1 MNKNGMTDV
10 GSTNRTADEKLESL
24 KDTVKGLADQ
34 GAQKVDA
41 LKAKVIEAKE
51 QAIGR
56 GSALLD
62 RVAEAIRANPLTAV
76 GIAFVAGF
84 IGMRLFRRR

>member
-10 GSTNRTADEKLESL
+10 GSTTRMVDEKIDSL

-41 LKAKVIEAKE
+41 FKTKVIEAK
-51 QAIGR
+51 G
-56 GSALLD
+56 
-62 RVAEAIRANPLTAV
+62 
-76 GIAFVAGF
+76 
-84 IGMRLFRRR
+84 LFRR

>member
-10 GSTNRTADEKLESL
+10 GSTNRMVDEKMDSL

-34 GAQKVDA
+34 GAQRVDA
-41 LKAKVIEAKE
+41 LKAKVIEAKD

-62 RVAEAIRANPLTAV
+62 RIAELIRANPLKAV
-76 GIAFVAGF
+76 GIAFAAGF